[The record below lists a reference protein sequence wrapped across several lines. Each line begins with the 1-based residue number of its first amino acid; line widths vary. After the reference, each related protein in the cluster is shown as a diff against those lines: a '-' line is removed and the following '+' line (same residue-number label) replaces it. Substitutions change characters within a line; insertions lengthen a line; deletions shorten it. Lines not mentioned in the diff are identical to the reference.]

1 MAFARRRV
9 DDAAA
14 DDVVAETFLVA
25 WRRLDD
31 VPPRPLPWLY
41 GVAHRVL
48 ANHYRGVARRDRLA
62 TRVSAVA
69 PRAALPSEVDG
80 DDVVPAAFAG
90 LSPRDREVLALA
102 AWEELDAVEIALVL
116 GCSPNAAALRLSRA
130 RQRFRLALTTNE
142 GGRTQR
148 ERKRSDA

>member
-48 ANHYRGVARRDRLA
+48 ANHYRGVARHDRLEA
-62 TRVSAVA
+62 RVSAVA
-69 PRAALPSEVDG
+69 PRAALPCEVD
-80 DDVVPAAFAG
+80 DDVPAAFAG

-102 AWEELDAVEIALVL
+102 AWEELDAVEIAVVL

-130 RQRFRLALTTNE
+130 RQRFRLALTAD
-142 GGRTQR
+142 GGRRTQR